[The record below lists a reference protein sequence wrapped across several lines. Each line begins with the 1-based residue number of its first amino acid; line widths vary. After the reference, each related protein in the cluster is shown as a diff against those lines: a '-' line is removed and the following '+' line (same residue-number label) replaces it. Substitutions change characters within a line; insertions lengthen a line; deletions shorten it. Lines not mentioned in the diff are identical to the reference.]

1 MFVHPGFEARFS
13 EPRFCRDS
21 SLSTR
26 VIRLRTSFGTSKGR
40 CCALDGQPL
49 LVSVPVDKMSNGEV
63 NQEAIDDFVVVSML
77 LSRRRAVF
85 LSFAAPTRRALRSN
99 VTTAA
104 PADRGHLRAHLTF
117 LHSSPLCD
125 RLLDTRRRTQ
135 VISVRASRST

>member
-49 LVSVPVDKMSNGEV
+49 LVSVPVDIQMSNGEV
-63 NQEAIDDFVVVSML
+63 NQEAIDDFVVVSKL
-77 LSRRRAVF
+77 PQPPTCCVSPLFRRRLLRVAR
-85 LSFAAPTRRALRSN
+85 SRSN
-99 VTTAA
+99 VTIASTRRSRS
-104 PADRGHLRAHLTF
+104 PLRAHLTF
-117 LHSSPLCD
+117 PSFLSS
-125 RLLDTRRRTQ
+125 
-135 VISVRASRST
+135 V